1 MSKLTYERTYKAADR
16 AYKAD
21 DTAYFRLGKLDP
33 MFGIPQA
40 ESINPRLLE
49 NESAKKGL
57 KSLMSNTSKKTA
69 KTQESIG
76 ELTLLFNQVRKQN
89 EELESNIISGET

>member
-1 MSKLTYERTYKAADR
+1 MSKLIYEKTYKAADR

-40 ESINPRLLE
+40 DSINPRLLK
-49 NESAKKGL
+49 NESANKGL
-57 KSLMSNTSKKTA
+57 KSLMSNTSKKTSE
-69 KTQESIG
+69 TQKSIG
-76 ELTLLFNQVRKQN
+76 ELTLLFNQVRSQN
-89 EELESNIISGET
+89 EELKSNIISGES

>member
-49 NESAKKGL
+49 NESANKGL

-69 KTQESIG
+69 ETQESIG
-76 ELTLLFNQVRKQN
+76 ELTLLFNQVRSQN
-89 EELESNIISGET
+89 EELKSNIISGES

>member
-49 NESAKKGL
+49 NESAKK
-57 KSLMSNTSKKTA
+57 
-69 KTQESIG
+69 
-76 ELTLLFNQVRKQN
+76 V
-89 EELESNIISGET
+89 

>member
-16 AYKAD
+16 AY
-21 DTAYFRLGKLDP
+21 FRLGKLDP
-33 MFGIPQA
+33 TFGVPKA
-40 ESINPRLLE
+40 NSIDPRLLE

-69 KTQESIG
+69 ETQESIG
-76 ELTLLFNQVRKQN
+76 ELTLLFNQVRSQN
-89 EELESNIISGET
+89 EELKSNIISGES

>member
-57 KSLMSNTSKKTA
+57 KSLMSNTSKKTVR
-69 KTQESIG
+69 TQESIG
-76 ELTLLFNQVRKQN
+76 ELTLLYNQVKNKN
-89 EELESNIISGET
+89 EELKSNIISGES

>member
-1 MSKLTYERTYKAADR
+1 MSKLIYEKTYKAADR

-33 MFGIPQA
+33 MFGMPQA
-40 ESINPRLLE
+40 DSINPRLLE

-57 KSLMSNTSKKTA
+57 KSLMSNTSKKTSE
-69 KTQESIG
+69 TQKSIG
-76 ELTLLFNQVRKQN
+76 ELTLLFNQVRSQN
-89 EELESNIISGET
+89 EELKSNIISGES